1 MRGGNAAPEDEVYP
15 WNRWYRRRSFAPGA
29 WPWNMIEEQN
39 PSSVSAY
46 ISVRDRIRKEMGKDG
61 KGEAGIENRGKGTP
75 SPLIVRKPFFFK
87 GKQNMHSLNRH
98 SFWSSDILAQEID
111 TKTKSNQGHDFARY
125 LADVLTYSIRTC
137 LAFKLVNPSATSK
150 CHILYLS
157 FPNRLLCL
165 VTQQL

>member
-1 MRGGNAAPEDEVYP
+1 
-15 WNRWYRRRSFAPGA
+15 
-29 WPWNMIEEQN
+29 MIEEQN

-98 SFWSSDILAQEID
+98 SF
-111 TKTKSNQGHDFARY
+111 
-125 LADVLTYSIRTC
+125 
-137 LAFKLVNPSATSK
+137 
-150 CHILYLS
+150 
-157 FPNRLLCL
+157 
-165 VTQQL
+165 